1 MPMTPMRQTLSAIAL
16 GAAATLAAGSAT
28 AQQYPERPISMVVAY
43 APGGG
48 TDVAARTLAPYI
60 EKYLGNGASIT
71 ILNKPGA
78 GGEVGF
84 TELANATPDGYTIGF
99 INTPNALTIPFERET
114 RYSLESFQ
122 PIGNVVDDPGVFAV
136 LPDSPIQTLDDL
148 VAAAK
153 EKPGEMTFSS
163 TGIGSDDQLAMMKF
177 ERLSGADLRH
187 VPFEGSAPARTAL
200 LGGHIDVGVIN
211 AGEAMPYVEEGQL
224 RLLGQM
230 GEERWEGAPDVP
242 TFKEQGYDVV
252 SGSQRGIA
260 APQGMA
266 QDQID
271 ALAAAIEQAIQDP
284 EFRQKAEDQALPLR
298 YLGPAEYQEL
308 LNEASAEAEQIWNET
323 PWVEQ

>member
-1 MPMTPMRQTLSAIAL
+1 MKQALSAVLL
-16 GAAATLAAGSAT
+16 GAAAAVALAGSAN
-28 AQQYPERPISMVVAY
+28 AAEYPERPITMIVAY
-43 APGGG
+43 SAGGG

-60 EKYLGNGASIT
+60 EKYLGDGASIT

-99 INTPNALTIPFERET
+99 VNTPNALTIPFERET
-114 RYSLESFQ
+114 RYSVDSFQ

-136 LPDSPIQTLDDL
+136 LPDSPIKTLDDL

-153 EKPGEMTFSS
+153 EKPGELTFGS

-230 GEERWEGAPDVP
+230 GAERWEGAPEVP

-260 APQGMA
+260 APKGMS
-266 QDQID
+266 QEHID

-284 EFRQKAEDQALPLR
+284 EFRQQAEDQALPLR

-308 LNEASAEAEQIWNET
+308 LNQASSEAEQIWNET
-323 PWVEQ
+323 PWVEK

>member
-1 MPMTPMRQTLSAIAL
+1 MRHTLSAVLL
-16 GAAATLAAGSAT
+16 GAAAAVAVAGSAT
-28 AQQYPERPISMVVAY
+28 AQQYPERPITMIVAY
-43 APGGG
+43 SAGGG

-60 EKYLGNGASIT
+60 EKYLGDGASIT

-99 INTPNALTIPFERET
+99 VNTPNALTIPFERET
-114 RYSLESFQ
+114 RYSVDSFQ

-153 EKPGEMTFSS
+153 EKPGEITFSS

-266 QDQID
+266 QEHVD
-271 ALAAAIEQAIQDP
+271 ALAAAIEQAIKDP
-284 EFRQKAEDQALPLR
+284 EFRQKAEEQALPLR

-308 LNEASAEAEQIWNET
+308 LNKASAEAEQIWKET
-323 PWVEQ
+323 PWVEK

>member
-1 MPMTPMRQTLSAIAL
+1 MKQALSAVLL
-16 GAAATLAAGSAT
+16 GAAAAVALAGSAN
-28 AQQYPERPISMVVAY
+28 AAEYPERPITMIVAY
-43 APGGG
+43 SAGGG

-60 EKYLGNGASIT
+60 EKYLGDGASIT

-99 INTPNALTIPFERET
+99 VNTPNALTIPFERET
-114 RYSLESFQ
+114 RYSVDSFQ

-136 LPDSPIQTLDDL
+136 LPDSPIKTLDDL

-153 EKPGEMTFSS
+153 EKPGELTFGS

-177 ERLSGADLRH
+177 ERISGADLRH

-230 GEERWEGAPDVP
+230 GAERWEGAPEVP

-260 APQGMA
+260 APKGMS
-266 QDQID
+266 QEHID

-284 EFRQKAEDQALPLR
+284 EFRQQAEDQALPLR

-308 LNEASAEAEQIWNET
+308 LNQASSEAEQIWNET
-323 PWVEQ
+323 PWVEK